1 MTAIRALLKDRR
13 RSQRG
18 SVLSGVLIMTAFI
31 AIISGALMT
40 ELSTNFLLS
49 NTMLNRVSY
58 QATDNSA
65 IELALSQLQST
76 QLNAPCP
83 ALPTAAV
90 NNLMASATYTSCWP
104 AVREA
109 QKFAQVAGSSAQFDI
124 DGVHA
129 QVNGLNDYVVGDAGG
144 TVYDLPFGSSA
155 PRWTIPL
162 GGSVTATPLVLPKP
176 GSNSHVLVVIPL
188 AGPACPGGADC
199 LMVRTDDGSSNTPPL
214 GCAVQTIGGPV
225 ESGPAASPTQAGL
238 VYYGDG
244 TLLQATDMSAGGGC
258 DPEATVQLPGGQAVV
273 AGPVAFR
280 CLSGCGRTLDD
291 VYAVV
296 SDGTSAQLV
305 HYQYSSGSLASAG
318 VGLSL
323 PWASVSGIAVSAST
337 LPAEMA
343 ISFAGGGFTLAQI
356 SSRGGM
362 TPVGSGAVPAGV
374 ADAPYWCHCPGGD
387 LFGLAAQNG
396 GLYLYNTSLQLYA
409 SYAGVSAITTTPGAD
424 AAGNWYF
431 GAADGNIH
439 EVQLLPGKSSL
450 TQVETYGQVGSV
462 TSSVLVGT
470 CASGICVYFGTANN
484 HAYLVPLDARKAV
497 ISACIT
503 NSPPTCSG
511 ANPRLWASVEVGAS
525 GSPQTVHVQ
534 GWSYYSG

>member
-18 SVLSGVLIMTAFI
+18 SVLGGVLIMTAFI

-58 QATDNSA
+58 EATDNSA

-83 ALPTAAV
+83 ALPAAAV
-90 NNLMASATYTSCWP
+90 NGFTASATYISCWP
-104 AVREA
+104 TVREA
-109 QKFAQVAGSSAQFDI
+109 QRFAQVAGSSAQFGI

-129 QVNGLNDYVVGDAGG
+129 QVNGLNDYVVGDGGG

-155 PRWTIPL
+155 PRWTLPL

-176 GSNSHVLVVIPL
+176 GSSSQVLVVVPL

-199 LMVRTDDGSSNTPPL
+199 LMVRTDDGSSTTPPL
-214 GCAVQTIGGPV
+214 QCAVPTIGGPV
-225 ESGPAASPTQAGL
+225 ESGPAASPTQGGL

-244 TLLQATDMSAGGGC
+244 TLLEATDMSAGGSC
-258 DPEATVQLPGGQAVV
+258 DPEATVQLPGGQAVE

-280 CLSGCGRTLDD
+280 CLSSCGKTLDE

-296 SDGTSAQLV
+296 SDGSSAQLV
-305 HYQYSSGSLASAG
+305 QYHYSSGSLTSAASLA
-318 VGLSL
+318 L
-323 PWASVSGIAVSAST
+323 PWASVSGIVVSAAT

-343 ISFAGGGFTLAQI
+343 ISFAGGGFAVAQI
-356 SSRGGM
+356 SSRGTM
-362 TPVGSGAVPAGV
+362 TLTGSGAVPAGV
-374 ADAPYWCHCPGGD
+374 VDAPYWCHCPGGD
-387 LFGLAAQNG
+387 LIGLAAQNG
-396 GLYLYNTSLQLYA
+396 GLYLYSTSLQLYA
-409 SYAGVSAITTTPGAD
+409 TYLGGSSITTTPGAD

-431 GAADGNIH
+431 GATDGFVH
-439 EVQLLPGKSSL
+439 ELQPQQGQSSL
-450 TQVETYGQVGSV
+450 VQVDTYGQVGSV
-462 TSSVLVGT
+462 TSAVLVGT
-470 CASGICVYFGTANN
+470 CASGICVYLGTANN
-484 HAYLVPLDARKAV
+484 HAYLVPLDARQAV

-534 GWSYYSG
+534 GWSYYAG